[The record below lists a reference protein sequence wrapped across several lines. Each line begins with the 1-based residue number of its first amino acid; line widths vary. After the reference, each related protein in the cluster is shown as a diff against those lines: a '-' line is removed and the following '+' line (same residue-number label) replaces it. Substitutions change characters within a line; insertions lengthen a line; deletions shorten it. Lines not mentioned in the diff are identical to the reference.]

1 MVVGRPGDTITLQFS
16 RPGTAKATPWRITLP
31 RVLPRQ
37 TLPLPTRTLPPALM
51 KAASPASLASPLTSP
66 IWSSMI
72 DSKGQ
77 GPRVI
82 PVPPVGVGVVI
93 TCNEVWNNRYG
104 QQDEAEG
111 DYKRMVGQCVV
122 SFDVN
127 ECLVSLVSFHVHLV
141 SLVSFHVHQ
150 CQVSSYKN
158 LLSPSMS
165 MSCVP
170 CLRGCESNN

>member
-1 MVVGRPGDTITLQFS
+1 
-16 RPGTAKATPWRITLP
+16 
-31 RVLPRQ
+31 
-37 TLPLPTRTLPPALM
+37 
-51 KAASPASLASPLTSP
+51 
-66 IWSSMI
+66 MI

-141 SLVSFHVHQ
+141 SLVSFHVHLVSLVSFHVHLVSLVSFHVHLVSLVSFHVHQ